1 MNLIYDINSNIG
13 NTVYFETFIFIIL
26 ATIIDFTLFGFAY
39 RQIPSEQS
47 TINIIGTIIFWP
59 TLFAITFNF
68 RPMFQ
73 RLLITAG
80 GVSPP
85 IP

>member
-47 TINIIGTIIFWP
+47 TINMIGTI
-59 TLFAITFNF
+59 
-68 RPMFQ
+68 
-73 RLLITAG
+73 
-80 GVSPP
+80 P
-85 IP
+85 IPVLI

>member
-39 RQIPSEQS
+39 RQMPSEQS